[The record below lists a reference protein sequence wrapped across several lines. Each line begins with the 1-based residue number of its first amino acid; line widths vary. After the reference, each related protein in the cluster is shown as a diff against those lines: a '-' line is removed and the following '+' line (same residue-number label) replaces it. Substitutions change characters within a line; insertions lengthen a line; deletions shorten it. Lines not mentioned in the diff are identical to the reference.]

1 MNIITVKWGDKYSC
15 EDVNELYDSIVNKL
29 MWGEHEDSINFYC
42 YTEDGGDLN
51 YNIKWLPL
59 KDYGLEGVW
68 NKLAMF
74 KKGILPEGKWLYLDL
89 DIIIQH
95 RLDDLY
101 MEGEFTMVK
110 CYWKPIEVL
119 RDDWVFEGR
128 TIKDHDLNSSV
139 MVFYHDENHHIWEHF
154 MVSPED
160 YMLAYPGIDGFIY
173 CEGFKPKNYWEQ
185 GMIYSKY
192 YGFEE
197 NSWHNPP
204 DEPYYLPDAII
215 CLLNGPYK
223 V

>member
-15 EDVNELYDSIVNKL
+15 EDVNKLYDSIVNKL

-74 KKGILPEGKWLYLDL
+74 KKGVLPEGKWLYLDL

-185 GMIYSKY
+185 GLIYSKY
-192 YGFEE
+192 YGHEE

-204 DEPYYLPDAII
+204 DEPYYLPDATI

>member
-1 MNIITVKWGDKYSC
+1 
-15 EDVNELYDSIVNKL
+15 
-29 MWGEHEDSINFYC
+29 
-42 YTEDGGDLN
+42 
-51 YNIKWLPL
+51 
-59 KDYGLEGVW
+59 
-68 NKLAMF
+68 
-74 KKGILPEGKWLYLDL
+74 
-89 DIIIQH
+89 
-95 RLDDLY
+95 
-101 MEGEFTMVK
+101 
-110 CYWKPIEVL
+110 
-119 RDDWVFEGR
+119 
-128 TIKDHDLNSSV
+128 
-139 MVFYHDENHHIWEHF
+139 

-204 DEPYYLPDAII
+204 DEPYYLPDATI

>member
-15 EDVNELYDSIVNKL
+15 EDVNKLYDSIVNKL

-74 KKGILPEGKWLYLDL
+74 KKGVLPEGKWLYLDL

-185 GMIYSKY
+185 GIIYSKY
-192 YGFEE
+192 FGHEE

-204 DEPYYLPDAII
+204 DEPYYLPDATI
-215 CLLNGPYK
+215 CLLNGPQK
-223 V
+223 I